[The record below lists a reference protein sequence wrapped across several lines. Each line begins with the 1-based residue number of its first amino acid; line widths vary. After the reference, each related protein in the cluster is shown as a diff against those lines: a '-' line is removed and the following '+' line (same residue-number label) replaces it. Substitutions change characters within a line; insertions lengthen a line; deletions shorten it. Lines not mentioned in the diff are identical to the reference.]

1 MLDNVGRI
9 LSSFTNIS
17 MTDDKCLV
25 DIHIV
30 TLKVTVVVANQSS
43 AVLAPGQLCPQTKT
57 SCSETSNLVVVN
69 SHSFL

>member
-30 TLKVTVVVANQSS
+30 TLKVTVVVENQSNFIEKMLNDDEFMD
-43 AVLAPGQLCPQTKT
+43 V
-57 SCSETSNLVVVN
+57 CSSYAAIVA
-69 SHSFL
+69 